1 MCRNFKIASRKSV
14 MVSYFKGKQP
24 DMHVRVRMH
33 DIGIYSD
40 YTGRRYTPVHWVYL
54 NSQIL

>member
-1 MCRNFKIASRKSV
+1 

-24 DMHVRVRMH
+24 DMQVHIRMH

-40 YTGRRYTPVHWVYL
+40 YTGIHR
-54 NSQIL
+54 